1 VSRPPRLRRRLLGTA
16 LSLAVLLGTPRC
28 TPRTQAQPE
37 ENPLLAD
44 LVDYRNGLSL
54 LREGRADE
62 AIQLLR
68 RAQVSHP
75 TDPAVP
81 NALGLALLYKRD
93 YGAALKAFNASIKL
107 DPGFMEARNNR
118 GVCLM
123 EAGKLDDAVPDFQ
136 FVIDGP
142 PSNEKNNAR
151 FNLGLVF
158 KKHGDWAAAEAQFSA
173 VVSADPLYKGGYR
186 ERGLV
191 RMKQDQH
198 RLALEDFLASLKIEP
213 KDHVSNYQA
222 ALCLLTTGR
231 RDLAVRYMQRALEAG
246 PETDEGQRARRF
258 LESEK
263 PIVEGAR

>member
-1 VSRPPRLRRRLLGTA
+1 MSSPSRLRRRLLGTA
-16 LSLAVLLGTPRC
+16 LSLFVLLATPRC

-93 YGAALKAFNASIKL
+93 YGAALKAFNVSIKL
-107 DPGFMEARNNR
+107 DPSFMEARNNK

-123 EAGKLDDAVPDFQ
+123 EAGKLDDAVPEFQ

-151 FNLGLVF
+151 FNLGIVF
-158 KKHGDWAAAEAQFSA
+158 KKHGDWAAAETQLTS
-173 VVSADPLYKGGYR
+173 VVASDPLYKGAYR

-198 RLALEDFLASLKIEP
+198 KLALEDFLAALKSDP
-213 KDHVSNYQA
+213 KDQIANYNA

-231 RDLAVRYMQRALEAG
+231 RDLAVRYMQRAMEAG
-246 PETDEGQRARRF
+246 PETDDGQRARRF
-258 LESEK
+258 LDAEK
-263 PIVEGAR
+263 PIVDGAR